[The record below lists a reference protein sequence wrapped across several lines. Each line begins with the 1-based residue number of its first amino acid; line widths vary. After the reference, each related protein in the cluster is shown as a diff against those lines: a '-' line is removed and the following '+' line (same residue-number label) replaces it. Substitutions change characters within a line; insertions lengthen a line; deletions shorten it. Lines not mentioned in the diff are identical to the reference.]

1 MVEETKEVEEIEENE
16 EVKEDYS
23 NDLTEEEKFE
33 AMKERLRAY
42 DVPEEVITAIP
53 KWKKRHKIRVAF
65 LGDGAYIYRKLSW
78 GELKEIT
85 NTIGN
90 LSRSDN
96 MTEAGL
102 SMADLEFQ
110 LEKAVLFPKLT
121 IETVKLYPSGDMET
135 LQALINDFS
144 GYTRVQPVV
153 EDL

>member
-1 MVEETKEVEEIEENE
+1 MVEETKEVQEVEEEKEVEEIKDELSEE
-16 EVKEDYS
+16 D
-23 NDLTEEEKFE
+23 KFE

-42 DVPEEVITAIP
+42 DVPDEVIEYIP

-65 LGDGAYIYRKLSW
+65 LGEGAYIYRKLSW